1 MASTFGPVRAR
12 ASGAD
17 RSVVRWRRGVRR
29 YARGAAFVGRPEPE
43 TPDLPVIKAF
53 RESLSLLATRR
64 FGTFWF
70 ASLLSSIG
78 TWAQQVAEPWLL
90 LTLGASSFLI
100 GLDSFAMNA
109 PVWLLTLAGGAL
121 ADRSDRRRVIALFQ
135 SIQMLCPM
143 AIVALLITGLIRPWM
158 IIVLSVVVGIT
169 DALSMPS
176 FQSIVPSLVTREQIG
191 RGLALNSTQFNLSR
205 ILGPSIAGVLIA
217 GFGAMACFVVSAASY
232 LPFIG
237 VALWILP
244 RWTPAPRRAD
254 AAPRSPAFAAIRDI
268 LRRRQLRAALLTVLA
283 TSLLCAPLVT
293 FSPVLVK
300 DVFHGDAGRF
310 SAALAS
316 FGVGGLLGAVGL
328 LGRAAQVDQ
337 RRLSSG
343 FALVFGL
350 VVVLTALNPWFWG
363 LPPLLALAGASMTV
377 SNTAANSL
385 LQATASPRL
394 LGQTVSLYMLAM
406 RGGISIGALLTGAA
420 VSWLGVKH
428 ALLFNGLL
436 AVGVQAALALMWFRA
451 PVTDPAAS

>member
-1 MASTFGPVRAR
+1 M
-12 ASGAD
+12 
-17 RSVVRWRRGVRR
+17 
-29 YARGAAFVGRPEPE
+29 
-43 TPDLPVIKAF
+43 IKSL

-100 GLDSFAMNA
+100 GLDTFAMNA
-109 PVWLLTLAGGAL
+109 PVWLLILVGGAL
-121 ADRSDRRRVIALFQ
+121 ADRSDRRHVIALFQ
-135 SIQMLCPM
+135 SIQMLCPV
-143 AIVALLITGLIRPWM
+143 AIVVLLATGRIHPWM
-158 IIVLSVVVGIT
+158 IIVLSVVVGVT

-176 FQSIVPSLVTREQIG
+176 FQSIVPSLVTRPQIG

-232 LPFIG
+232 IPFIG

-244 RWTPAPRRAD
+244 RRTAEHSHSTAPPRGRAL
-254 AAPRSPAFAAIRDI
+254 AGIGGI
-268 LRRRQLRAALLTVLA
+268 LREGQLRGALLTVLA
-283 TSLLCAPLVT
+283 TSVLCSPLVT
-293 FSPVLVK
+293 FSPVLVR
-300 DVFHGDAGRF
+300 DVFRGDAGRF
-310 SAALAS
+310 SLALAA

-328 LGRAAQVDQ
+328 LGGGSVDQ

-343 FALVFGL
+343 FAVGYG
-350 VVVLTALNPWFWG
+350 VVLILTALNPWFWG
-363 LPPLLALAGASMTV
+363 LPPLLVFAGASMTV

-385 LQATASPRL
+385 LQARVSPHL

-406 RGGISIGALLTGAA
+406 RGGISLGAVLTGAA
-420 VSWLGVKH
+420 VSALGVQH
-428 ALLFNGLL
+428 ALLLNGVL
-436 AVGVQAALALMWFRA
+436 AVVVQGLVALAWLRA
-451 PVTDPAAS
+451 PATDTGSSLSRNG